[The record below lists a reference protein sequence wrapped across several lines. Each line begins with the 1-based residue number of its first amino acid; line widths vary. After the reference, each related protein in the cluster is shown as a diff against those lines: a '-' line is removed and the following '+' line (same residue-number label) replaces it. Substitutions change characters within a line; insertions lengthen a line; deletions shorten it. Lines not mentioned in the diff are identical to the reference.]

1 MQPQVGKWSLV
12 LNGFFF
18 LFRLLRIVR
27 LDVLKTKINKY
38 LSNNCID
45 KEKSKKSK
53 TKTNKKIKV
62 TLYSNCAILF

>member
-12 LNGFFF
+12 LNG
-18 LFRLLRIVR
+18 LFYLLRLLRIVR

-45 KEKSKKSK
+45 KQKSKKAK
-53 TKTNKKIKV
+53 QKQIKK
-62 TLYSNCAILF
+62 

>member
-12 LNGFFF
+12 LNGFF
-18 LFRLLRIVR
+18 LFRLFRIVR